1 MKKILLLL
9 SVLFLSAC
17 SYKVNYNERTE
28 TPMIEVEPNSTVKL
42 AVYVPK
48 TKTES
53 LKAASNLGKDDKI
66 SINLGEYLQKTT
78 VKYFKNYF
86 RSVTPI
92 STLDNLA
99 NYDYV
104 LVPKMDYFEY
114 GFSSND
120 GFDIDVKPFVQYEL
134 NLAIKKDDKL
144 VFNKFLNKNAKA
156 YKGPSMFFGQGTL
169 AYATLDSLLQNSL
182 FEYYNNNIEEILK
195 VLR

>member
-9 SVLFLSAC
+9 SVFFLAAC
-17 SYKVNYNERTE
+17 SHKVDFNDKTE
-28 TPMIEVEPNSTVKL
+28 TPMIEVQPNSTLKL

-48 TKTES
+48 TKAETF
-53 LKAASNLGKDDKI
+53 KAASNLGKDDKI
-66 SINLGEYLQKTT
+66 SVNLGEHLQKTT

-86 RSVTPI
+86 RNVSPI
-92 STLDNLA
+92 STLENA
-99 NYDYV
+99 GTYDFV

-134 NLAIKKDDKL
+134 NLAIKKGNDI

-195 VLR
+195 VLK